1 MNITKTTRVF
11 QLSEVTQ
18 QEIEKDVRKALED
31 YNDMSTFF
39 DMISEALE
47 NRLCDLEDLININ
60 KYLV

>member
-18 QEIEKDVRKALED
+18 QEIEKDIRKALAD

-39 DMISEALE
+39 DMVSEALE
-47 NRLCDLEDLININ
+47 SRLCDLDDLINIS
-60 KYLV
+60 KYVA